1 MSRAFSVLWTMQER
15 QAWLRAGNSIFTVA
29 YGNSYRSR
37 GVEPGDALYILSCGQ
52 GSVWLWGRMVV
63 KGVEDP
69 GAGDDAPWARDAV
82 RADPRLSTRADPDRL
97 IPPEVVSAI
106 RFGDGQA
113 PAMRANGPDPQTFR
127 GIRRL
132 SEETQTLLENMLST
146 QQHQKLHAPQAPK
159 TAQILEAADSPEA
172 DILSMRALSV
182 RQPYV
187 ELILRGAKKVEYR
200 STPTTIRGRVLLYA
214 SRIPGPAEEFTA
226 AQLKLANLIRGAVV
240 GSVEVVDCR
249 PGPDGYEWGLRHPR
263 RLPVPMIPDNKPQP
277 IWFHPFR
284 QG

>member
-15 QAWLRAGNSIFTVA
+15 QAWLREGNSRFTVA

-82 RADPRLSTRADPDRL
+82 RADPRLSTRADPNRL

-113 PAMRANGPDPQTFR
+113 PAMRTNGPDPQTFR

-132 SEETQTLLENMLST
+132 SEETRVVFENMLFSQGPQT
-146 QQHQKLHAPQAPK
+146 PQPPQAPK
-159 TAQILEAADSPEA
+159 PVPPPETAESPEA

-187 ELILRGAKKVEYR
+187 ELILRGIKKIEYR
-200 STPTTIRGRVLLYA
+200 STPTSIRGRVLLYA
-214 SRIPGPAEEFTA
+214 SRIPGPAEAFTA
-226 AQLKLANLIRGAVV
+226 ARLKLADLIRGAVV

-263 RLPVPMIPDNKPQP
+263 RLPVPMIPDAKPQP

-284 QG
+284 QD

>member
-1 MSRAFSVLWTMQER
+1 MPRAFSVLWTMQER
-15 QAWLRAGNSIFTVA
+15 QAWLRAGQSRFTVA

-82 RADPRLSTRADPDRL
+82 RADPRLSTRADPERL
-97 IPPEVVSAI
+97 ISPEVVSAI

-132 SEETQTLLENMLST
+132 SEETRTLFENLISSQSSQT
-146 QQHQKLHAPQAPK
+146 AQAPNPPE
-159 TAQILEAADSPEA
+159 TAESPEA

-187 ELILRGAKKVEYR
+187 ELILRGIKKIEYR

-214 SRIPGPAEEFTA
+214 SRIPGPAEAFTNA
-226 AQLKLANLIRGAVV
+226 RLKLADLIRGAVV

-249 PGPDGYEWGLRHPR
+249 PGRDGYEWGLRHPL
-263 RLPVPMIPDNKPQP
+263 RLPVPMIPDAKPQP
-277 IWFHPFR
+277 IWFYPFH